1 MKSATTTTKMK
12 GAQLWP
18 KSTRKPFTQCKTRL
32 HDSAANIAN
41 SAFSSNRV
49 TTSRPSYSYFHTKTP
64 SFCDPIHQNN
74 IAYCALSIGKTNKYC
89 VFCCQGYS
97 PAVVIFQFEL

>member
-32 HDSAANIAN
+32 HS
-41 SAFSSNRV
+41 
-49 TTSRPSYSYFHTKTP
+49 TWQ
-64 SFCDPIHQNN
+64 CCQ
-74 IAYCALSIGKTNKYC
+74 YCKLSI
-89 VFCCQGYS
+89 F
-97 PAVVIFQFEL
+97 F